1 MAGSRIAGITIDIDG
16 NTSKLQDSLKKLDGT
31 LRNTQNN
38 LKDVNKLLKLDPG
51 NTELLVQKQKNLQ
64 TAIKGTGLRLNE
76 LKNAQEGVEEGSAEW
91 DALQREIIAT
101 EQQLKGLED
110 EYKAFGSVGA
120 QQVAAV
126 GKSMQD
132 VGSKIEGV
140 GQKLAPLS
148 AAAAG
153 IVTSLAGLGYAAITG
168 ADDLNTLAKQTGLST
183 AEIQKMQYASDLVD
197 VSFDSIAG
205 ALRKL
210 KSKMDPANETFKQ
223 LGVSVTNAD
232 GSLRDAS
239 EVFYD
244 SIDALSQIENE
255 TERDQVAMELFG
267 KSADELAGVIDDGGA
282 AMKQFGKDA
291 EDLGLILDQETLD
304 SLNEMNDTIDTLKA
318 RFTKAFAK
326 LGATVAKV
334 FGPALEKAADFAQK
348 LSDKIANLSPEQVK
362 LASTIA
368 GVVAVIAPL
377 TIGIGNVVRKIGDVM
392 TMAPQILS
400 TVKGIT
406 GVLST
411 VKGITG
417 ALSPTGLMIA
427 GIAAAAVALGVVIY
441 KNWDKI
447 KAWTQEMGDKIAG
460 IWSTVK
466 ESVSN
471 AVNSLRDAVSTA
483 WENIKT
489 AVSNSEF
496 IQGVVAAWESVKT
509 GVQTAVRAVRATV
522 IAVWN
527 GIKTAVSNNEFI
539 ESVVAGWESLK
550 AGVQTAVRAA
560 RTIVVTT
567 WSTIKSRVQSL
578 TSGIAGNVASKFEE
592 AKEAASTAVENT
604 RTAVV
609 EKWNAIKTSVSSTIT
624 LIVNTIR
631 SKFTA
636 ARNTVTNIFN
646 GIKSAI
652 STAIEGAKSA
662 VSAAIEAIK
671 GFFNFTFTWPNIPLP
686 HFKIIPDGWKIGDL
700 LKGTIPSLSIDWY
713 KKAYDNPMMFTQP
726 TVLQTPQGMKGFGD
740 GHGAEIV
747 LGLDRLR
754 ELVATSSAGTVINV
768 YPPQGANVEQIAEA
782 VEQRLVAAQ
791 RRRIRV
797 YA

>member
-1 MAGSRIAGITIDIDG
+1 MAGRIAGITIDIDG
-16 NTSKLQDSLKKLDGT
+16 NTSKLQDSLKKLDGS
-31 LRNTQNN
+31 LRTTQNN

-76 LKNAQEGVEEGSAEW
+76 LKTAQEGVEEGSAEW

-101 EQQLKGLED
+101 EQELKGLED

-126 GKSMQD
+126 GQAMQN
-132 VGSKIEGV
+132 VGGKIEGV

-334 FGPALEKAADFAQK
+334 FGPALEKAAGFAQK

-377 TIGIGNVVRKIGDVM
+377 TIGIGKVVDREIVRSVADVLCY
-392 TMAPQILS
+392 TQQ
-400 TVKGIT
+400 
-406 GVLST
+406 GV
-411 VKGITG
+411 GF
-417 ALSPTGLMIA
+417 
-427 GIAAAAVALGVVIY
+427 
-441 KNWDKI
+441 
-447 KAWTQEMGDKIAG
+447 E
-460 IWSTVK
+460 
-466 ESVSN
+466 VSFLH
-471 AVNSLRDAVSTA
+471 ADAV
-483 WENIKT
+483 E
-489 AVSNSEF
+489 VD
-496 IQGVVAAWESVKT
+496 
-509 GVQTAVRAVRATV
+509 
-522 IAVWN
+522 IA
-527 GIKTAVSNNEFI
+527 
-539 ESVVAGWESLK
+539 
-550 AGVQTAVRAA
+550 
-560 RTIVVTT
+560 
-567 WSTIKSRVQSL
+567 
-578 TSGIAGNVASKFEE
+578 
-592 AKEAASTAVENT
+592 
-604 RTAVV
+604 
-609 EKWNAIKTSVSSTIT
+609 
-624 LIVNTIR
+624 
-631 SKFTA
+631 
-636 ARNTVTNIFN
+636 
-646 GIKSAI
+646 
-652 STAIEGAKSA
+652 
-662 VSAAIEAIK
+662 
-671 GFFNFTFTWPNIPLP
+671 LP
-686 HFKIIPDGWKIGDL
+686 DVGLGC
-700 LKGTIPSLSIDWY
+700 
-713 KKAYDNPMMFTQP
+713 
-726 TVLQTPQGMKGFGD
+726 TPQTDVCREKVKHRHF
-740 GHGAEIV
+740 HVVVSVELLRLAAEDCLMVFV
-747 LGLDRLR
+747 LEFHFVSPFRLFLHKKSTHR
-754 ELVATSSAGTVINV
+754 FFLTMSADFM
-768 YPPQGANVEQIAEA
+768 
-782 VEQRLVAAQ
+782 
-791 RRRIRV
+791 
-797 YA
+797 

>member
-1 MAGSRIAGITIDIDG
+1 MAGRIAGITIDIDG
-16 NTSKLQDSLKKLDGT
+16 NTSKLQDSLKKLDGS
-31 LRNTQNN
+31 LRTTQNN

-76 LKNAQEGVEEGSAEW
+76 LKTAQEGVEEGSAEW

-101 EQQLKGLED
+101 EQELKGLED

-126 GKSMQD
+126 GQSMQD

-153 IVTSLAGLGYAAITG
+153 IVAGLAGLGYAAITG

-239 EVFYD
+239 DVFYD

-326 LGATVAKV
+326 LGATVARV
-334 FGPALEKAADFAQK
+334 FGPALEKAAGFAQK

-368 GVVAVIAPL
+368 GVVAAIAPVLIVGGKLTSGIGKVLAMAPAIKGAITAVTAALASPVGVIAL
-377 TIGIGNVVRKIGDVM
+377 VV
-392 TMAPQILS
+392 
-400 TVKGIT
+400 
-406 GVLST
+406 
-411 VKGITG
+411 
-417 ALSPTGLMIA
+417 
-427 GIAAAAVALGVVIY
+427 AAVAALGVVIY

-447 KAWTQEMGDKIAG
+447 KAWTLGLVENIKAG
-460 IWSTVK
+460 WDNLKTTVAEK
-466 ESVSN
+466 WEAIKT
-471 AVNSLRDAVSTA
+471 AVVEKV
-483 WENIKT
+483 ENIKT
-489 AVSNSEF
+489 SVIEK
-496 IQGVVAAWESVKT
+496 WENLKSDASQKWEEVKT
-509 GVQTAVRAVRATV
+509 SIEGVIDGAKESIVAKWEEVKTSVTQSVQNIKNNLTTKWSLIKTTV
-522 IAVWN
+522 STTVTN
-527 GIKTAVSNNEFI
+527 IKDKITSNWDEAKTNVTTAVSN
-539 ESVVAGWESLK
+539 
-550 AGVQTAVRAA
+550 
-560 RTIVVTT
+560 
-567 WSTIKSRVQSL
+567 IK
-578 TSGIAGNVASKFEE
+578 TE
-592 AKEAASTAVENT
+592 VET
-604 RTAVV
+604 
-609 EKWNAIKTSVSSTIT
+609 KWNAIKTSVSTIGQN
-624 LIVNTIR
+624 I
-631 SKFTA
+631 A
-636 ARNTVTNIFN
+636 NTVRAKFNLAKSHALSIFS
-646 GIKSAI
+646 GIKSG
-652 STAIEGAKSA
+652 IEEKINNAKA
-662 VSAAIEAIK
+662 TVSSVIEDIK
-671 GFFNFTFTWPNIPLP
+671 GFFDFEWKLP
-686 HFKIIPDGWKIGDL
+686 HLKLPHIIL
-700 LKGTIPSLSIDWY
+700 HKGVYPWGIFGQGEAPTVDIEWY
-713 KKAYDNPMMFTQP
+713 RKAYDTPVMFTQP
-726 TVLQTPQGMKGFGD
+726 TVLQTPQGLKGFGD
-740 GHGAEIV
+740 SHGAEIV
-747 LGLDRLR
+747 LGLNKLR
-754 ELVATSSAGTVINV
+754 ELVGTSGNNVTINV

>member
-1 MAGSRIAGITIDIDG
+1 MAGRIAGITIDIDG

-64 TAIKGTGLRLNE
+64 TAISGTKDRLE
-76 LKNAQEGVEEGSAEW
+76 QLENAWAEGDGTPDEM
-91 DALQREIIAT
+91 DALKREIIAT
-101 EQQLKGLED
+101 VQELKNLED

-120 QQVAAV
+120 QKVAAV
-126 GKSMQD
+126 GRSMQD
-132 VGSKIEGV
+132 VGGKVEGV

-232 GSLRDAS
+232 GSLRDS
-239 EVFYD
+239 TTVFYD
-244 SIDALSQIENE
+244 AIDALSKIENE

-267 KSADELAGVIDDGGA
+267 KSADELAGIIDDGGA

-377 TIGIGNVVRKIGDVM
+377 TIGIGNVVRKVGDVM
-392 TMAPQILS
+392 TKAPQI
-400 TVKGIT
+400 
-406 GVLST
+406 LST

-471 AVNSLRDAVSTA
+471 AVNGLRDAVSTA

-496 IQGVVAAWESVKT
+496 IQGVVAAWEGVKT
-509 GVQTAVRAVRATV
+509 GVETVVNGLVTGVTAAWTTLRTGVTSAVTR
-522 IAVWN
+522 
-527 GIKTAVSNNEFI
+527 
-539 ESVVAGWESLK
+539 LK
-550 AGVQTAVRAA
+550 ARIT
-560 RTIVVTT
+560 
-567 WSTIKSRVQSL
+567 ST
-578 TSGIAGNVASKFEE
+578 
-592 AKEAASTAVENT
+592 
-604 RTAVV
+604 
-609 EKWNAIKTSVSSTIT
+609 WNAIKTGVTNAVTNIQSAVTEKWEAVTSGVSTAATTIKTTVLNTWNAIKSGVTSKVSAIVSSIT
-624 LIVNTIR
+624 
-631 SKFTA
+631 SKFNA
-636 ARNTVTNIFN
+636 AKATVTGIFN

-662 VSAAIEAIK
+662 VSTAIEAIK
-671 GFFNFTFTWPNIPLP
+671 GFFNFTFSWPSIPLP
-686 HFKIIPDGWKIGDL
+686 HFKIIPEGWKIGDL

-782 VEQRLVAAQ
+782 AEQRLVAAQ

>member
-1 MAGSRIAGITIDIDG
+1 MAGRIAGITIDIDG
-16 NTSKLQDSLKKLDGT
+16 NTSKLQDSLKKLDGS
-31 LRNTQNN
+31 LRTTQNN

-76 LKNAQEGVEEGSAEW
+76 LKTALEGVEEGSAEW

-101 EQQLKGLED
+101 EQELKGLED

-126 GKSMQD
+126 GQSMQD

-153 IVTSLAGLGYAAITG
+153 IVASLAGLGYAAITG

-239 EVFYD
+239 DVFYD
-244 SIDALSQIENE
+244 SIDALSKIENE

-267 KSADELAGVIDDGGA
+267 KSADELAGIIDDGGA

-334 FGPALEKAADFAQK
+334 FGPALAKAADFAQK

-377 TIGIGNVVRKIGDVM
+377 TIGIGKVVGGIGKVM
-392 TMAPQILS
+392 TTAPKIVS
-400 TVKGIT
+400 TVK
-406 GVLST
+406 L
-411 VKGITG
+411 ITG

-447 KAWTQEMGDKIAG
+447 KAWTQEMGDKISG
-460 IWSTVK
+460 VWSTVK

-522 IAVWN
+522 VGVWN
-527 GIKTAVSNNEFI
+527 RIREAVSNNAFI
-539 ESVVAGWESLK
+539 EGVVAGWESLK
-550 AGVQTAVRAA
+550 AGVQAAVRAA
-560 RTIVVTT
+560 RTTVVTT
-567 WSTIKSRVQSL
+567 WNTIKSRVQTL
-578 TSGIAGNVASKFEE
+578 TSGIAESVTSKFEE
-592 AKEAASTAVENT
+592 AKEAASTAVENA
-604 RTAVV
+604 RTAVI
-609 EKWNAIKTSVSSTIT
+609 EKWNAIKSSVSTIGQG
-624 LIVNTIR
+624 IVNTAR
-631 SKFTA
+631 SKFNLVKA
-636 ARNTVTNIFN
+636 NAVSIF
-646 GIKSAI
+646 GGVK
-652 STAIEGAKSA
+652 TAIEEKITAAKDA
-662 VSAAIEAIK
+662 VSRIWDEIK
-671 GFFNFTFTWPNIPLP
+671 GFFTDAIQLKFKLPKITMGTKDFQTFA
-686 HFKIIPDGWKIGDL
+686 
-700 LKGTIPSLSIDWY
+700 GTISIPWPEIKWE
-713 KKAYDNPMMFTQP
+713 KKGYTDPVMFTKP
-726 TVLQTPQGMKGFGD
+726 TVLQTPQGYYGFGD

>member
-1 MAGSRIAGITIDIDG
+1 MAGRIAGITIDIDG

-31 LRNTQNN
+31 LRTTQNN

-101 EQQLKGLED
+101 EQELKGLEN

-120 QQVAAV
+120 QKVAAV
-126 GKSMQD
+126 GKSLQD
-132 VGSKIEGV
+132 VGGKIEGV

-183 AEIQKMQYASDLVD
+183 AEIQRMQYASDLVD

-210 KSKMDPANETFKQ
+210 KSRMDPANETFKQ

-239 EVFYD
+239 DVFYD
-244 SIDALSQIENE
+244 SIDALSKIENE

-282 AMKQFGKDA
+282 AMKQFGRDA

-304 SLNEMNDTIDTLKA
+304 SLGEMNDTIDTLKA
-318 RFTKAFAK
+318 RFTGAFAK

-377 TIGIGNVVRKIGDVM
+377 TIGIGKVVGGIGNVL
-392 TMAPQILS
+392 TLAP
-400 TVKGIT
+400 K
-406 GVLST
+406 
-411 VKGITG
+411 ITG
-417 ALSPTGLMIA
+417 AAKLIGGALSLKTL
-427 GIAAAAVALGVVIY
+427 GITALISGFALAATWVY
-441 KNWDKI
+441 KNWDNI

-496 IQGVVAAWESVKT
+496 IQGVVAAWEGVKT
-509 GVQTAVRAVRATV
+509 GVETVVNGLVTGVTAAWTTLRTGVTSAVTR
-522 IAVWN
+522 
-527 GIKTAVSNNEFI
+527 
-539 ESVVAGWESLK
+539 LK
-550 AGVQTAVRAA
+550 ARIT
-560 RTIVVTT
+560 
-567 WSTIKSRVQSL
+567 ST
-578 TSGIAGNVASKFEE
+578 
-592 AKEAASTAVENT
+592 
-604 RTAVV
+604 
-609 EKWNAIKTSVSSTIT
+609 WNAIKTGVTNAVTNIQSAVTEKWEAVTSGVSTAVTTIKTTVLNTWNAIKSGVTSKVSAIVSSIT
-624 LIVNTIR
+624 
-631 SKFTA
+631 SKFNSA
-636 ARNTVTNIFN
+636 KATVTGIFN

-662 VSAAIEAIK
+662 VSTAIEAIK
-671 GFFNFTFTWPNIPLP
+671 GFFNFTFTWPSIPLP
-686 HFKIIPDGWKIGDL
+686 HFKIGPEGWKIGDL

-768 YPPQGANVEQIAEA
+768 YPPAGANVEQIAEA

>member
-1 MAGSRIAGITIDIDG
+1 MAGRIAGITIDIDG
-16 NTSKLQDSLKKLDGT
+16 NTSKLQDSLKKLDGS
-31 LRNTQNN
+31 LRTTQNN

-76 LKNAQEGVEEGSAEW
+76 LKTAQEGVKEGSEEW

-101 EQQLKGLED
+101 EQELKGLED

-126 GKSMQD
+126 GQAMQD
-132 VGSKIEGV
+132 VGGKIEGV
-140 GQKLAPLS
+140 GQKLAPIS

-197 VSFDSIAG
+197 VSFDSIAS

-334 FGPALEKAADFAQK
+334 FGPALEKAAGFAQK

-377 TIGIGNVVRKIGDVM
+377 TIGIGKVVGGIGKVM
-392 TMAPQILS
+392 TTAPKIVS
-400 TVKGIT
+400 TVK
-406 GVLST
+406 L
-411 VKGITG
+411 ITG

-447 KAWTQEMGDKIAG
+447 SAWTQEMGDKISG

-509 GVQTAVRAVRATV
+509 GVETVVNGLVTGVTAAWTTLRTGVTSAVTR
-522 IAVWN
+522 
-527 GIKTAVSNNEFI
+527 
-539 ESVVAGWESLK
+539 LK
-550 AGVQTAVRAA
+550 ARIT
-560 RTIVVTT
+560 
-567 WSTIKSRVQSL
+567 ST
-578 TSGIAGNVASKFEE
+578 
-592 AKEAASTAVENT
+592 
-604 RTAVV
+604 
-609 EKWNAIKTSVSSTIT
+609 WNAIKTGVTNAVTNIQSAVTEKWEAVTSGVSTAVTTIKTTVLNTWNAIKSGVTSKVSAIVSSIT
-624 LIVNTIR
+624 
-631 SKFTA
+631 SKFNSA
-636 ARNTVTNIFN
+636 KATVTGIFN

-652 STAIEGAKSA
+652 TTAIEGAKSA
-662 VSAAIEAIK
+662 VSTAIEAIK
-671 GFFNFTFTWPNIPLP
+671 GFFNFTFSWPSIPLP
-686 HFKIIPDGWKIGDL
+686 HFKIIPEGWKIGDL

>member
-1 MAGSRIAGITIDIDG
+1 MAGRIAGITIDIDG
-16 NTSKLQDSLKKLDGT
+16 NTSKLQDSLKKLDGS
-31 LRNTQNN
+31 LRTTQSN

-76 LKNAQEGVEEGSAEW
+76 LKTAQEGVEEGSAEW

-101 EQQLKGLED
+101 EQELKGLED

-132 VGSKIEGV
+132 VGGKIEGV

-267 KSADELAGVIDDGGA
+267 KSADELAGIIDDGGA

-318 RFTKAFAK
+318 RFTKTFAK

-377 TIGIGNVVRKIGDVM
+377 TIGIGKVVDGIGDVM
-392 TMAPQILS
+392 TKAPQI
-400 TVKGIT
+400 
-406 GVLST
+406 LST

-417 ALSPTGLMIA
+417 ALSPTGLLIA

-509 GVQTAVRAVRATV
+509 GVETVVNGLVTGVTAAWTTLRTGVTSAVTR
-522 IAVWN
+522 
-527 GIKTAVSNNEFI
+527 
-539 ESVVAGWESLK
+539 LK
-550 AGVQTAVRAA
+550 ARIT
-560 RTIVVTT
+560 
-567 WSTIKSRVQSL
+567 ST
-578 TSGIAGNVASKFEE
+578 
-592 AKEAASTAVENT
+592 
-604 RTAVV
+604 
-609 EKWNAIKTSVSSTIT
+609 WNAIKTGVTNAVTNIQSAVTEKWEAVTSGVSTAVTTIKATVLNTWNAIKSGVTSKVSAIVSSIT
-624 LIVNTIR
+624 
-631 SKFTA
+631 SKFNSA
-636 ARNTVTNIFN
+636 KATVTGIFN

-662 VSAAIEAIK
+662 VSTAIEAIK
-671 GFFNFTFTWPNIPLP
+671 GFFNFTFSWPSIPLP
-686 HFKIIPDGWKIGDL
+686 HFKIIPEGWKIGDL

>member
-1 MAGSRIAGITIDIDG
+1 MAGRIAGITIDIDG
-16 NTSKLQDSLKKLDGT
+16 NTSKLQDSLKKLDGS
-31 LRNTQNN
+31 LRTTQNN

-64 TAIKGTGLRLNE
+64 TAIQGTGLRLNE

-101 EQQLKGLED
+101 EQELKGLED

-126 GKSMQD
+126 GQAMQD

-244 SIDALSQIENE
+244 SIDALSQIENK

-334 FGPALEKAADFAQK
+334 FGPALEKAARFAQK

-377 TIGIGNVVRKIGDVM
+377 TIGIGKVVGGIGKVM
-392 TMAPQILS
+392 TTAPKIVS
-400 TVKGIT
+400 TVK
-406 GVLST
+406 L
-411 VKGITG
+411 ITG

-496 IQGVVAAWESVKT
+496 IQGVVAAWEGVKT
-509 GVQTAVRAVRATV
+509 GIQTAVRAVRATV

-578 TSGIAGNVASKFEE
+578 TSGIAGSVASKFEE

-604 RTAVV
+604 RTAIV
-609 EKWNAIKTSVSSTIT
+609 EKWNAIKASVSSTIT

-636 ARNTVTNIFN
+636 ARNTVTNIFS

-662 VSAAIEAIK
+662 VSTAIEAIK
-671 GFFNFTFTWPNIPLP
+671 GFFNFTFTWPSIPLP
-686 HFKIIPDGWKIGDL
+686 HFKISPEGWKVKDL
-700 LKGTIPSLSIDWY
+700 LLGVIPSLSIDWY

>member
-1 MAGSRIAGITIDIDG
+1 MAGRIAGITIDIDG
-16 NTSKLQDSLKKLDGT
+16 NTSKLQDSLKKLDGS
-31 LRNTQNN
+31 LRTTQNN

-76 LKNAQEGVEEGSAEW
+76 LKTAQEGVEEGSAEW

-101 EQQLKGLED
+101 EQELKGLED

-126 GKSMQD
+126 GQSMQD

-377 TIGIGNVVRKIGDVM
+377 TIGIGKVVGGIGKVM
-392 TMAPQILS
+392 TTAPKIVS
-400 TVKGIT
+400 TVK
-406 GVLST
+406 L
-411 VKGITG
+411 ITG

-496 IQGVVAAWESVKT
+496 IQGVVAAWEGVKT
-509 GVQTAVRAVRATV
+509 GVETVVNGLVTGVTAAWTTLRTGVTSAVTR
-522 IAVWN
+522 
-527 GIKTAVSNNEFI
+527 
-539 ESVVAGWESLK
+539 LK
-550 AGVQTAVRAA
+550 ARIT
-560 RTIVVTT
+560 
-567 WSTIKSRVQSL
+567 ST
-578 TSGIAGNVASKFEE
+578 
-592 AKEAASTAVENT
+592 
-604 RTAVV
+604 
-609 EKWNAIKTSVSSTIT
+609 WNAIKTGVTNAVTNIQSAVTEKWEAVTSGVSTAVTTIKTTVLNTWNAIKSGVTSKVSAIVSSIT
-624 LIVNTIR
+624 
-631 SKFTA
+631 SKFNSA
-636 ARNTVTNIFN
+636 KATVTGIFN

-662 VSAAIEAIK
+662 VSTAIEAIK
-671 GFFNFTFTWPNIPLP
+671 GFFNFTFTWPSIPLP
-686 HFKIIPDGWKIGDL
+686 HFKIIPEGWKIGDL

>member
-1 MAGSRIAGITIDIDG
+1 MAGRIAGITIDIDG
-16 NTSKLQDSLKKLDGT
+16 NTSKLQDSLKKLDGS
-31 LRNTQNN
+31 LRTTQNN

-76 LKNAQEGVEEGSAEW
+76 LKTALEGVEEGSAEW

-101 EQQLKGLED
+101 EQELKGLED

-126 GKSMQD
+126 GQAMQD
-132 VGSKIEGV
+132 VGGKIEGV

-153 IVTSLAGLGYAAITG
+153 IVASLAGLGYAAITG

-239 EVFYD
+239 DVFYD
-244 SIDALSQIENE
+244 SIDALSKIENE

-267 KSADELAGVIDDGGA
+267 KSADELAGIIDDGGA

-334 FGPALEKAADFAQK
+334 FGPALAKAADFAQK

-377 TIGIGNVVRKIGDVM
+377 TIGIGKVVGGIGKVM
-392 TMAPQILS
+392 TTAPKIVS
-400 TVKGIT
+400 TVK
-406 GVLST
+406 L
-411 VKGITG
+411 ITG

-447 KAWTQEMGDKIAG
+447 KAWTQEMGDKISG
-460 IWSTVK
+460 VWSTVK

-522 IAVWN
+522 VGVWN
-527 GIKTAVSNNEFI
+527 RIREAVSNNAFI
-539 ESVVAGWESLK
+539 EGVVAGWESLK
-550 AGVQTAVRAA
+550 AGVQAAVRAA
-560 RTIVVTT
+560 RTTVVTT
-567 WSTIKSRVQSL
+567 WNTIKSRVQTL
-578 TSGIAGNVASKFEE
+578 TSGIAESVTSKFEE
-592 AKEAASTAVENT
+592 AKEAASTAVENA
-604 RTAVV
+604 RTAVI
-609 EKWNAIKTSVSSTIT
+609 EKWNAIKSSVSTIGQG
-624 LIVNTIR
+624 IVNTAR
-631 SKFTA
+631 SKFNLVKA
-636 ARNTVTNIFN
+636 NAVSIF
-646 GIKSAI
+646 GGVK
-652 STAIEGAKSA
+652 TAIEEKITAAKDA
-662 VSAAIEAIK
+662 VSRIWDEIK
-671 GFFNFTFTWPNIPLP
+671 GFFTDAIQLKFKLPKITMGTKDFQTFA
-686 HFKIIPDGWKIGDL
+686 
-700 LKGTIPSLSIDWY
+700 GTISIPWPEIKWE
-713 KKAYDNPMMFTQP
+713 KKGYTDPVMFTKP
-726 TVLQTPQGMKGFGD
+726 TVLQTPQGYYGFGD

>member
-64 TAIKGTGLRLNE
+64 TAISGTKDRLE
-76 LKNAQEGVEEGSAEW
+76 QLENAWAEGDGTPDEM
-91 DALQREIIAT
+91 DALKREIIAT
-101 EQQLKGLED
+101 VQELKNLED

-120 QQVAAV
+120 QKVAAV
-126 GKSMQD
+126 GRSMQD
-132 VGSKIEGV
+132 VGGKIEGV

-239 EVFYD
+239 EVFYA

-318 RFTKAFAK
+318 RFTGAFAK
-326 LGATVAKV
+326 LGATVARV
-334 FGPALEKAADFAQK
+334 FGPALAKAADFAQK

-377 TIGIGNVVRKIGDVM
+377 TIGIGKVVGGIGKVM
-392 TMAPQILS
+392 TTAPKIVS
-400 TVKGIT
+400 AVK
-406 GVLST
+406 L
-411 VKGITG
+411 ITG

-522 IAVWN
+522 ITAWN
-527 GIKTAVSNNEFI
+527 RIREAVSNNAFI
-539 ESVVAGWESLK
+539 EGVVAGWESLK
-550 AGVQTAVRAA
+550 AGVQAAVRAA
-560 RTIVVTT
+560 RTTVVTT
-567 WSTIKSRVQSL
+567 WNTIKSRVQTL
-578 TSGIAGNVASKFEE
+578 TSNIAESVTLKFEE
-592 AKEAASTAVENT
+592 AKEAASTAVENA

-609 EKWNAIKTSVSSTIT
+609 EKWNAIKSSVSTIGQD
-624 LIVNTIR
+624 IANTVRAKFNLAKANAISIFSNIR
-631 SKFTA
+631 SSIEEK
-636 ARNTVTNIFN
+636 IN
-646 GIKSAI
+646 GAKQAVSD
-652 STAIEGAKSA
+652 AIEN
-662 VSAAIEAIK
+662 IK
-671 GFFNFTFTWPNIPLP
+671 GFFTFEWKLP
-686 HFKIIPDGWKIGDL
+686 H
-700 LKGTIPSLSIDWY
+700 LKLPHVKLEGGEWPWGIFGQGKAPSVSIDWY

-768 YPPQGANVEQIAEA
+768 YPPAGANVEQIAEA

>member
-1 MAGSRIAGITIDIDG
+1 MARSRIAGITIDIDG

-101 EQQLKGLED
+101 EQELKGLED

-132 VGSKIEGV
+132 VGGKIEGV

-291 EDLGLILDQETLD
+291 EGLGLILDQETLD

-334 FGPALEKAADFAQK
+334 FGPALAKAADFAQK

-377 TIGIGNVVRKIGDVM
+377 TIGIGKVVGGIGKVL
-392 TMAPQILS
+392 TLAP
-400 TVKGIT
+400 K
-406 GVLST
+406 
-411 VKGITG
+411 ITG
-417 ALSPTGLMIA
+417 AAKLIGGALSLKTLGITALIA
-427 GIAAAAVALGVVIY
+427 GFALAATWIY

-447 KAWTQEMGDKIAG
+447 KAWTQETGDKIAG

-578 TSGIAGNVASKFEE
+578 TSGIAGSVASKFEE

-609 EKWNAIKTSVSSTIT
+609 EKWNAIKASVSSTIT

-662 VSAAIEAIK
+662 VSTAIEAIK
-671 GFFNFTFTWPNIPLP
+671 GFFNFTFTWPSIPLP
-686 HFKIIPDGWKIGDL
+686 HFKISPEGWKVKDL
-700 LKGTIPSLSIDWY
+700 LLGVIPSLSIDWY

>member
-1 MAGSRIAGITIDIDG
+1 MAGRIKGITIDIDG
-16 NTSKLQDSLKKLDGT
+16 NTSKLQDSLKKLDGS
-31 LRNTQNN
+31 LRTTQNN

-64 TAIKGTGLRLNE
+64 TAIKGTETRLNQ
-76 LKNAQEGVEEGSAEW
+76 LKTAQEGVKEGSEEW

-101 EQQLKGLED
+101 EQDLRGLEE
-110 EYKAFGSVGA
+110 EYRNFGSVGA

-126 GKSMQD
+126 GQSMQD

-153 IVTSLAGLGYAAITG
+153 IVASLAGLGYAAITG
-168 ADDLNTLAKQTGLST
+168 ADDLNTLAQQTGLST
-183 AEIQKMQYASDLVD
+183 AEIQKLQYASDLVD

-205 ALRKL
+205 ALRKM
-210 KSKMDPANETFKQ
+210 KAKMDPANETFKQ
-223 LGVSVTNAD
+223 LGVSVTDAD

-244 SIDALSQIENE
+244 AIDALSQIENE

-267 KSADELAGVIDDGGA
+267 KSADELAGIIDDGGA
-282 AMKQFGKDA
+282 AMKQFGKEA

-304 SLNEMNDTIDTLKA
+304 SLNEMNDTVDRLKV
-318 RFTKAFAK
+318 RFTGAFAK

-362 LASTIA
+362 LAATIA
-368 GVVAVIAPL
+368 GVVAAIAPL
-377 TIGIGNVVRKIGDVM
+377 TIGIGKVVGGIGKVM
-392 TMAPQILS
+392 TTAPKIVS
-400 TVKGIT
+400 TVK
-406 GVLST
+406 L
-411 VKGITG
+411 ITG

-447 KAWTQEMGDKIAG
+447 KAWTQEMGDKISG
-460 IWSTVK
+460 VWTTVK
-466 ESVSN
+466 ESVST
-471 AVNSLRDAVSTA
+471 AVNNLRDAVSTA

-496 IQGVVAAWESVKT
+496 IQGVVAAWD
-509 GVQTAVRAVRATV
+509 GV
-522 IAVWN
+522 
-527 GIKTAVSNNEFI
+527 
-539 ESVVAGWESLK
+539 K
-550 AGVQTAVRAA
+550 AGV
-560 RTIVVTT
+560 
-567 WSTIKSRVQSL
+567 
-578 TSGIAGNVASKFEE
+578 E
-592 AKEAASTAVENT
+592 
-604 RTAVV
+604 AVV
-609 EKWNAIKTSVSSTIT
+609 NGLVNGVTAAWTALRTGVTSAVTRLKTRITSIWNAIKTGVTNAMTNIQSSVTGKWEAVTTGVSTAVTNIKT
-624 LIVNTIR
+624 AVTTAWSAIR
-631 SKFTA
+631 SSVMSTVSAIVSNITSKFNA
-636 ARNTVTNIFN
+636 ARTTVTGIFN

-662 VSAAIEAIK
+662 VSTAIEAIK
-671 GFFNFTFTWPNIPLP
+671 GFFNFTFTWPHIPLP
-686 HFKIIPDGWKIGDL
+686 HFKISPDGWKVGDL
-700 LKGTIPSLSIDWY
+700 LKGTIPKLDIDWY
-713 KKAYDNPMMFTQP
+713 AKAYDNPMMFTQP

-747 LGLDRLR
+747 LGLNKLR
-754 ELVATSSAGTVINV
+754 ELVATSSGPVINV
-768 YPPQGANVEQIAEA
+768 YPPQGANVQEIAEA

>member
-1 MAGSRIAGITIDIDG
+1 MAGRIAGITIDIDG
-16 NTSKLQDSLKKLDGT
+16 NTSKLQDSLKKLDGS
-31 LRNTQNN
+31 LRTTQNN

-76 LKNAQEGVEEGSAEW
+76 LKTAQEGVEEGSAEW

-101 EQQLKGLED
+101 EQELKGLED

-126 GKSMQD
+126 GQAMQD
-132 VGSKIEGV
+132 VGGKIEGV

-239 EVFYD
+239 DVFYD
-244 SIDALSQIENE
+244 SIDALSKIENE

-267 KSADELAGVIDDGGA
+267 KSADELAGIIDDGGA

-334 FGPALEKAADFAQK
+334 FGPALEKAAGFAQK

-377 TIGIGNVVRKIGDVM
+377 TIGIGKVVGGIGKVM
-392 TMAPQILS
+392 TTAPKIVS
-400 TVKGIT
+400 TVK
-406 GVLST
+406 L
-411 VKGITG
+411 ITG

-522 IAVWN
+522 VGVWN
-527 GIKTAVSNNEFI
+527 RIREAVSNNAFI
-539 ESVVAGWESLK
+539 EGVVAGWESLK
-550 AGVQTAVRAA
+550 AGVQAAVRAA
-560 RTIVVTT
+560 RTTVVTT
-567 WSTIKSRVQSL
+567 WNTIKSRVQTL
-578 TSGIAGNVASKFEE
+578 TSGIAESVTSKFEE
-592 AKEAASTAVENT
+592 AKEAASTAVENA

-609 EKWNAIKTSVSSTIT
+609 EKWNAIKSSVSTIGQG
-624 LIVNTIR
+624 IVNTAR
-631 SKFTA
+631 SKFNLVKA
-636 ARNTVTNIFN
+636 NAVSIF
-646 GIKSAI
+646 GGVK
-652 STAIEGAKSA
+652 TAIEEKITAAKDA
-662 VSAAIEAIK
+662 VSRIWDEIK
-671 GFFNFTFTWPNIPLP
+671 GFFTDAIQLKFKLPKITMGTKDFQTFA
-686 HFKIIPDGWKIGDL
+686 
-700 LKGTIPSLSIDWY
+700 GTISIPWPEIKWE
-713 KKAYDNPMMFTQP
+713 KKGYTDPVMFTKP
-726 TVLQTPQGMKGFGD
+726 TVLQTPQGYYGFGD

>member
-1 MAGSRIAGITIDIDG
+1 MAGRIAGITIDIDG
-16 NTSKLQDSLKKLDGT
+16 NTSKLQDSLKKLDGS
-31 LRNTQNN
+31 LRTTQNN

-76 LKNAQEGVEEGSAEW
+76 LKTALEGVEEGSAEW

-101 EQQLKGLED
+101 EQELKGLED

-126 GKSMQD
+126 GQAMQD
-132 VGSKIEGV
+132 VGGKIEGV

-153 IVTSLAGLGYAAITG
+153 IVASLAGLGYAAITG

-239 EVFYD
+239 DVFYD
-244 SIDALSQIENE
+244 SIDALSKIENE
-255 TERDQVAMELFG
+255 TERDQVAMELLG
-267 KSADELAGVIDDGGA
+267 KSADELAGIIDDGGA

-334 FGPALEKAADFAQK
+334 FGPALAKAADFAQK

-377 TIGIGNVVRKIGDVM
+377 TIGIGKVVGGIGKVM
-392 TMAPQILS
+392 TTAPKIVS
-400 TVKGIT
+400 TVK
-406 GVLST
+406 L
-411 VKGITG
+411 ITG

-447 KAWTQEMGDKIAG
+447 KAWTQEMGDKISG
-460 IWSTVK
+460 VWSTVK

-522 IAVWN
+522 VGVWN
-527 GIKTAVSNNEFI
+527 RIREAVSNNAFI
-539 ESVVAGWESLK
+539 EGVVAGWESLK
-550 AGVQTAVRAA
+550 AGVQAAVRAA
-560 RTIVVTT
+560 RTTVVTT
-567 WSTIKSRVQSL
+567 WNTIKSRVQTL
-578 TSGIAGNVASKFEE
+578 TSGIAESVTSKFEE
-592 AKEAASTAVENT
+592 AKEAASTAVENA
-604 RTAVV
+604 RTAVI
-609 EKWNAIKTSVSSTIT
+609 EKWNAIKSSVSTIGQG
-624 LIVNTIR
+624 IVNTAR
-631 SKFTA
+631 SKFNLVKA
-636 ARNTVTNIFN
+636 NAVSIF
-646 GIKSAI
+646 GGVK
-652 STAIEGAKSA
+652 TAIEEKITAAKDA
-662 VSAAIEAIK
+662 VSRIWDEIK
-671 GFFNFTFTWPNIPLP
+671 GFFTDAIQLKFKLPKITMGTKDFQTFA
-686 HFKIIPDGWKIGDL
+686 
-700 LKGTIPSLSIDWY
+700 GTISIPWPEIKWE
-713 KKAYDNPMMFTQP
+713 KKGYTDPVMFTKP
-726 TVLQTPQGMKGFGD
+726 TVLQTPQGYYGFGD